1 MSQRSQQIQLPDGRR
16 LGYDEYGPAEGKPV
30 FYFHGSPSSR
40 VEWRIFGSDALAQ
53 ELGLRVIVPDRP
65 GMGLSDFQPGR
76 RLSDWPSDVV
86 ALAGHLAL
94 DRFAVLGYSLGGPY
108 AAVCARRIPD
118 RLTRAALV
126 SSMSPYNIPGVTEDI
141 NPGTLQFLNLA
152 RDNPRLNQLF
162 MRMLG
167 FSARYLPKRMI
178 ANAMANL
185 PPSDREVVADPEV
198 QRTFLE
204 MVKEALRQGPRGVQV
219 DAALLVS
226 PWDFELEDIKMSIH
240 LWHGEEDRNAPP
252 AMGRYLADAI
262 PNSQARF
269 LPGEGHLSLFVHHI
283 EEILLLLRG
292 EP

>member
-1 MSQRSQQIQLPDGRR
+1 MSKLSQQIQLPDGRR

-126 SSMSPYNIPGVTEDI
+126 SSTSPYNIPGVTEDI

-204 MVKEALRQGPRGVQV
+204 MVKEALRQGPRGVQA

>member
-1 MSQRSQQIQLPDGRR
+1 MSKLSQQIQLPDGRR

-126 SSMSPYNIPGVTEDI
+126 SSTSPYNIPGVTEDI

>member
-1 MSQRSQQIQLPDGRR
+1 MSQRSQQIQLPDDRR

-126 SSMSPYNIPGVTEDI
+126 SSTSPYNIPGVTEDI

>member
-1 MSQRSQQIQLPDGRR
+1 LSQQIQLPDGRR

-126 SSMSPYNIPGVTEDI
+126 SSTSPYNIPGVTEDI

>member
-1 MSQRSQQIQLPDGRR
+1 
-16 LGYDEYGPAEGKPV
+16 
-30 FYFHGSPSSR
+30 
-40 VEWRIFGSDALAQ
+40 
-53 ELGLRVIVPDRP
+53 
-65 GMGLSDFQPGR
+65 
-76 RLSDWPSDVV
+76 VV

-126 SSMSPYNIPGVTEDI
+126 SSTSPYNIPGVTEDI

>member
-1 MSQRSQQIQLPDGRR
+1 VSKLSQQIQLPDGRR

-126 SSMSPYNIPGVTEDI
+126 SSTSPYNIPGVTEDI

-204 MVKEALRQGPRGVQV
+204 MVKEALRQGPRGVQA

>member
-30 FYFHGSPSSR
+30 FFFHGSPSSR
-40 VEWRIFGSDALAQ
+40 VEWRIFGSDELAQ

-126 SSMSPYNIPGVTEDI
+126 SSTSPYNIPGVTEDI

-204 MVKEALRQGPRGVQV
+204 MVKEALRQGPRGVQA
-219 DAALLVS
+219 DSALLVS